1 MIKSLV
7 NMVNTTMPY
16 AWDDSLTTYEFI
28 GKLTGKIN
36 ELIKVLD
43 EELEGIITAQ
53 VTEELKDFTTEQLMV
68 LMQTGDLAQMIYD
81 HIDSTVS
88 TRLNTLD
95 TTVAGHGTTISN
107 HTTALATA
115 QTDID
120 VLQTD
125 VNELKSKNPFK
136 IFYNSDGAVTK
147 ALNTALTYKGTNT
160 LVYGN
165 GHTLFDDAAPV
176 NGKYELDCSSF
187 IQAVLEGISYQN
199 SKYFNSKNFKD
210 TTGYYFSPS
219 EFTYSRMLA
228 NDLAEHAY
236 KNGYLFY
243 PLPDYSNVHPGDL
256 IFMRN
261 SVDVGF
267 FMEVGHVMLVERVDQ
282 NGNITVID
290 ANTRTDVVAE
300 VRYSISMLQSNNAT
314 VCARYPLP
322 DVAIPMQTINTGAET
337 TTNAVKA
344 STGSVIRTISTIRDI
359 KPNKVYT
366 LIMKIAFTG
375 DPLAYPLINLN
386 GTVYTWAGDVEH
398 RSDGLFVATFHA
410 PSVPE
415 ANKRS
420 FTVLGAGEWTEA
432 NVSMAILLE
441 GAVSHW
447 SGYVE
452 QLV

>member
-16 AWDDSLTTYEFI
+16 AWDDSLSTYEFI

-43 EELEGIITAQ
+43 EELEGIVTAQ

-95 TTVAGHGTTISN
+95 TTVASHGTTIAN

-136 IFYNSDGAVTK
+136 VFYNSDGAVTK

-176 NGKYELDCSSF
+176 NW
-187 IQAVLEGISYQN
+187 
-199 SKYFNSKNFKD
+199 
-210 TTGYYFSPS
+210 
-219 EFTYSRMLA
+219 
-228 NDLAEHAY
+228 
-236 KNGYLFY
+236 
-243 PLPDYSNVHPGDL
+243 
-256 IFMRN
+256 
-261 SVDVGF
+261 
-267 FMEVGHVMLVERVDQ
+267 EV
-282 NGNITVID
+282 
-290 ANTRTDVVAE
+290 
-300 VRYSISMLQSNNAT
+300 
-314 VCARYPLP
+314 
-322 DVAIPMQTINTGAET
+322 
-337 TTNAVKA
+337 
-344 STGSVIRTISTIRDI
+344 
-359 KPNKVYT
+359 
-366 LIMKIAFTG
+366 
-375 DPLAYPLINLN
+375 
-386 GTVYTWAGDVEH
+386 
-398 RSDGLFVATFHA
+398 
-410 PSVPE
+410 
-415 ANKRS
+415 
-420 FTVLGAGEWTEA
+420 
-432 NVSMAILLE
+432 
-441 GAVSHW
+441 
-447 SGYVE
+447 
-452 QLV
+452 